1 MGGLILDFF
10 TKRESVIVI
19 ASIFLIGLLLSIKA
33 LGSERVAK
41 LEGVSAAFTENPILD
56 DVTVS
61 TPIQKEDSLIMVYI
75 SGQVYSPGIYELVLG
90 DRVVDAVNMAGGLSK
105 QADLDKINLAKK
117 VNDEEKIYIP
127 AIGEEIPFS
136 VDVETNS
143 QESGKININVAS
155 SADLESLPGIGEV
168 IAGRII
174 EYRKTNKFNSIE
186 DILEVS
192 GIGDAKFE
200 SIKDL
205 ISIN

>member
-1 MGGLILDFF
+1 
-10 TKRESVIVI
+10 
-19 ASIFLIGLLLSIKA
+19 
-33 LGSERVAK
+33 
-41 LEGVSAAFTENPILD
+41 
-56 DVTVS
+56 
-61 TPIQKEDSLIMVYI
+61 MVYI